1 MARDRNIKPAFFQN
15 EELVELS
22 FSTRLLFIGLWTLAD
37 REGRMEDRPK
47 RIKMSLFPADDLD
60 IERALCELE
69 ITGFIVRYEHE
80 ESKYLQVVS
89 FCKHQN
95 PHRDEKASIIP
106 AQHNNDS
113 STVQAQC
120 KDDVNSVAIG
130 LIPDSLNL
138 IPDSLIDKDKNL
150 LSSTDDVVVDELS
163 KSSQPAKPRL
173 ACPVE
178 KLIDVYHTAFPDGS
192 RVKVITAAR
201 RAAAKARWL
210 EASRLNVQPFRYA
223 NEAEGLAAWRK
234 FFEVCAE
241 SDFLTG
247 KVAPQAGRQT
257 WVADFDFFMQPS
269 SFAKC
274 LENKYHREIAA

>member
-1 MARDRNIKPAFFQN
+1 MKNPWFRMYGDAIDNDK
-15 EELVELS
+15 L
-22 FSTRLLFIGLWTLAD
+22 RLLAF
-37 REGRMEDRPK
+37 EDRWHF
-47 RIKMSLFPADDLD
+47 M
-60 IERALCELE
+60 ALCCCMTQGIQDGSSDVLVRRRVAVKLGLQISELE
-69 ITGFIVRYEHE
+69 NLEQRLREVDLIGDGLVPL
-80 ESKYLQVVS
+80 KW
-89 FCKHQN
+89 
-95 PHRDEKASIIP
+95 DERQFQS
-106 AQHNNDS
+106 DS
-113 STVQAQC
+113 STERMRKHREKKNGGKSNAC
-120 KDDVNSVAIG
+120 DDVTDVTKVKRHSDV
-130 LIPDSLNL
+130 LDT
-138 IPDSLIDKDKNL
+138 DTDTDTDKDKNQNL

-163 KSSQPAKPRL
+163 KSSQP
-173 ACPVE
+173 CPVE